1 MRLTLFIFALGAI
14 ASCALSSDQV
24 YKLYSGNTRPDSE
37 IATLKFG
44 AQVHEIV
51 IDDMKVKR
59 TDYGEIKL
67 DEGLHKI
74 EWSADFIVSV
84 LVNSSG
90 FDKSE
95 TSEIVE
101 LKAGHIYTINADR
114 TTGHGYRMFLWVTD
128 DNSGETVAGTK
139 KP

>member
-1 MRLTLFIFALGAI
+1 MRLTLLIVIIGML
-14 ASCALSSDQV
+14 ASCAISSDQV
-24 YKLYSGNTRPDSE
+24 YKLYSGNTRPDAE

-44 AQVHEIV
+44 ALVHEIV
-51 IDDMKVKR
+51 IDGMKVER
-59 TDYGEIKL
+59 TDYGTIKL
-67 DEGLHKI
+67 DAGFHKI
-74 EWSADFIVSV
+74 EWGADFIVSV

-90 FDKSE
+90 FDKAE

-114 TTGHGYRMFLWVTD
+114 TTGHGYRMFLWITD
-128 DNSGETVAGTK
+128 DVSGETVAGTR